1 MVEASRAASVS
12 SPGTS
17 AARSPTRITAPGSRM
32 RVGRGPGH
40 VGRDRPGHAGGHR
53 AGHGLRG
60 ASAGSTVTGAS
71 AARSGVPSAAST
83 RGSSPG
89 TVASRVPNAFR
100 TPLVSHGATANSLC
114 PRLRAAL
121 RSRRKTIGDSSS
133 GSKPTSSTAGAA
145 SSSPYVT
152 APVSGPSPATREA
165 RKSSSSAE
173 CARARAST
181 SLVPS
186 ATRANF
192 AYA

>member
-1 MVEASRAASVS
+1 M
-12 SPGTS
+12 
-17 AARSPTRITAPGSRM
+17 
-32 RVGRGPGH
+32 
-40 VGRDRPGHAGGHR
+40 
-53 AGHGLRG
+53 
-60 ASAGSTVTGAS
+60 
-71 AARSGVPSAAST
+71 PSAAST

-89 TVASRVPNAFR
+89 TVASRVPNALR
-100 TPLVSHGATANSLC
+100 TPLVSQGATANSRC

-152 APVSGPSPATREA
+152 APVSGPSPATRAA

-173 CARARAST
+173 CARAREST